1 MKTKEMTEVR
11 ASVGF
16 PALTP
21 PNSKHITS
29 MCLFRN
35 PSIMLHGK
43 WSEESVR
50 RYCVAQ
56 AEKQANHE
64 RVRIQIQIQQQRLDG
79 LRLCRQRGRSEAQNP
94 RPSNRRV

>member
-21 PNSKHITS
+21 PNSNYIPKQ
-29 MCLFRN
+29 CLFRN

-43 WSEESVR
+43 WPEESIR

-56 AEKQANHE
+56 AKRQGYDRE
-64 RVRIQIQIQQQRLDG
+64 ILDIEYIYNDG
-79 LRLCRQRGRSEAQNP
+79 TGDSLTVNL
-94 RPSNRRV
+94 

>member
-16 PALTP
+16 PDLTP
-21 PNSKHITS
+21 PNSKYIPKQ
-29 MCLFRN
+29 CLFRN

-50 RYCVAQ
+50 RA
-56 AEKQANHE
+56 
-64 RVRIQIQIQQQRLDG
+64 
-79 LRLCRQRGRSEAQNP
+79 
-94 RPSNRRV
+94 

>member
-21 PNSKHITS
+21 PNSKYIPKQ
-29 MCLFRN
+29 CLFRHEA
-35 PSIMLHGK
+35 IMLRGR
-43 WSEESVR
+43 WTEESVR

-56 AEKQANHE
+56 AEKQGYNH
-64 RVRIQIQIQQQRLDG
+64 VTLDIEYIYNDG
-79 LRLCRQRGRSEAQNP
+79 TGDWLTVQL
-94 RPSNRRV
+94 

>member
-21 PNSKHITS
+21 LNSKYIPKQ
-29 MCLFRN
+29 CLFRN

-43 WSEESVR
+43 WPEASIR
-50 RYCVAQ
+50 RYCIRHAK
-56 AEKQANHE
+56 KQGYSH
-64 RVRIQIQIQQQRLDG
+64 VVLDIEYIYNDG
-79 LRLCRQRGRSEAQNP
+79 TGDSLTVNLD
-94 RPSNRRV
+94 

>member
-16 PALTP
+16 LILTP
-21 PNSKHITS
+21 PSNYIPKQ
-29 MCLFRN
+29 CLFRHEA
-35 PSIMLHGK
+35 IMLRGR

-56 AEKQANHE
+56 AKRQGYDREILDIE
-64 RVRIQIQIQQQRLDG
+64 YIYLDG
-79 LRLCRQRGRSEAQNP
+79 TGDSLTVSLD
-94 RPSNRRV
+94 